1 MNFSVVGH
9 YLPQMIWAMVITL
22 ELTLAS
28 FVVGAILGLL
38 VALARLSRQRAL
50 RSVGA
55 GFVSVLLA
63 TPVLVQLLW
72 VYYLLPIL
80 TGILLPDMFVL
91 ILTLSLNQAAVMGE
105 NFRAGI
111 QSVPSGQRDAAHT
124 LGLSRVQTFTYVVFP
139 QALRIVLPPT
149 VSSTIVL
156 VKDSS
161 IATFIGVNDLLNVS
175 RVAAIDSFRPLELF
189 TVAAVLYFVLT
200 YPIALAAAWT
210 ERRASARR

>member
-1 MNFSVVGH
+1 MNFSVVRR
-9 YLPQMIWAMVITL
+9 YLPQMIRALATTL

-28 FVVGAILGLL
+28 FVIGAILGLL
-38 VALARLSRQRAL
+38 VALARLSRRRTLRA
-50 RSVGA
+50 VGA
-55 GFVSVLLA
+55 GFVSALLA
-63 TPVLVQLLW
+63 TPVLVQLMWL
-72 VYYLLPIL
+72 YYLLPIL

-91 ILTLSLNQAAVMGE
+91 ILTLSLNQAAVMAE

-111 QSVPSGQRDAAHT
+111 QSVPPGQRDAAHT
-124 LGLSRVQTFTYVVFP
+124 LGLGRGQTFTYVVFP
-139 QALRIVLPPT
+139 QALRIILPPT

-161 IATFIGVNDLLNVS
+161 IATFIGFNDLLNVS

-189 TVAAVLYFVLT
+189 TVAALLYFALT

-210 ERRASARR
+210 ERRASAHR